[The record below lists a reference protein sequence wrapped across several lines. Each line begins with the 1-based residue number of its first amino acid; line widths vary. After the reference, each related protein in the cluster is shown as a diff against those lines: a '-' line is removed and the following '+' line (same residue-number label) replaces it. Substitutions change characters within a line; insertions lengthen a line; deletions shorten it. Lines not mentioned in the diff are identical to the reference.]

1 MRHRLS
7 LLSRCRFFLTHIGHF
22 IFLCAVTAYAPTSS
36 GQVAVNET
44 SVARMPGQ
52 LLNPSL
58 DLFDTNAARS
68 SDRKPFFGDL
78 HVHTKWSFDA
88 FAFGTIATPRDAYRY
103 ALGYPINH
111 PSGYQVKLRAPL
123 DFYAVTDHA
132 GFLGALN
139 LATDPTTEFGAL
151 PFNAPVHDLNAS
163 ENRNNESVGLR
174 GETFS
179 TYLAKALGAL
189 ARGEY
194 SPRLLEEASR
204 SAWHDIIQAADE
216 YYDPGRF
223 TTFAAYEYTATAL
236 NGGNLHRNVIFRDS
250 DRLPEA
256 PFSSL
261 NSRNPEDLWDWLDAL
276 RREGVEALAIPHNAN
291 ASNGQMFALVD
302 WAGDPLDDEY
312 SAKRIRNEPL
322 IEITQ
327 IKGTSETHPVLST
340 RDEWADFEIMPYLI
354 GRRDEGQV
362 SGSYIREALIEGLG
376 LEEKNGVN
384 PFEFGFV
391 GASDSHTG
399 AASIEEPTYSGKLAL
414 LDGNPAFRGSIPLN
428 ASMQRLIEE
437 AGRQT
442 IIETPQGKFTQGA
455 YETWSAAGLTGV
467 WAEENSRASLYAA
480 FRRKET
486 FATSGPRI
494 AIRLFGFKGDR
505 RDLVDTDDVL
515 RDAYSEGV
523 SMGSR
528 LTASANDASFLVWAL
543 RDPHSAPLQ
552 RLQIVKGW
560 WQDGVPQERVFD
572 VACAVGEVD
581 SQTHR
586 CASSFSP
593 VDIESCEYET
603 ENGASELQAIWRD
616 PTPNLGEHT
625 AIFYYARV
633 LENPTCRWST
643 WDAVRA
649 GVQPRQDL
657 PATIQERAWSSPI
670 WLYDRT

>member
-1 MRHRLS
+1 
-7 LLSRCRFFLTHIGHF
+7 
-22 IFLCAVTAYAPTSS
+22 
-36 GQVAVNET
+36 
-44 SVARMPGQ
+44 
-52 LLNPSL
+52 
-58 DLFDTNAARS
+58 
-68 SDRKPFFGDL
+68 
-78 HVHTKWSFDA
+78 
-88 FAFGTIATPRDAYRY
+88 
-103 ALGYPINH
+103 
-111 PSGYQVKLRAPL
+111 
-123 DFYAVTDHA
+123 
-132 GFLGALN
+132 
-139 LATDPTTEFGAL
+139 
-151 PFNAPVHDLNAS
+151 
-163 ENRNNESVGLR
+163 
-174 GETFS
+174 
-179 TYLAKALGAL
+179 
-189 ARGEY
+189 
-194 SPRLLEEASR
+194 
-204 SAWHDIIQAADE
+204 
-216 YYDPGRF
+216 
-223 TTFAAYEYTATAL
+223 
-236 NGGNLHRNVIFRDS
+236 
-250 DRLPEA
+250 
-256 PFSSL
+256 
-261 NSRNPEDLWDWLDAL
+261 
-276 RREGVEALAIPHNAN
+276 
-291 ASNGQMFALVD
+291 MFALVD

>member
-1 MRHRLS
+1 MRNRFYPLPLCRGFLS
-7 LLSRCRFFLTHIGHF
+7 CNWHF
-22 IFLCAVTAYAPTSS
+22 IFLCAVTAYAPDSS
-36 GQVAVNET
+36 AQATRNEP

-58 DLFDTNAARS
+58 ELFDTDPVRS
-68 SDRKPFFGDL
+68 SDRKPYFGDL

-111 PSGYQVKLRAPL
+111 PSGYQVQLRAPL

-151 PFNAPVHDLNAS
+151 PFNAPLHDLNAA
-163 ENRNNESVGLR
+163 ENRNNQSVGLR

-194 SPRLLEEASR
+194 PPRLLEEASR
-204 SAWHDIIQAADE
+204 SAWRDIIQAADE

-223 TTFAAYEYTATAL
+223 TTFAAYEYTATAV

-256 PFSSL
+256 PFSSF

-276 RREGVEALAIPHNAN
+276 RGQGVEALAIPHNAN

-302 WAGDPLDDEY
+302 WAGDPFDDEY

-354 GRRDEGQV
+354 GRRNKGQI

-376 LEEKNGVN
+376 LEERHGVN

-391 GASDSHTG
+391 GASDTHTG
-399 AASIEEPTYSGKLAL
+399 AASVEEPAYSGKLAL

-428 ASMQRLIEE
+428 ASMQRLVEE

-467 WAEENSRASLYAA
+467 WAEENSRDSLYAA

-494 AIRLFGFKGDR
+494 AIRLFGFSGDR
-505 RDLVDTDDVL
+505 RDLLETDDVL

-528 LTASANDASFLVWAL
+528 LNASATDASFLVWAL

-560 WQDGVPQERVFD
+560 WHDGEPQERVFD

-586 CASSFSP
+586 CPLNVAQ
-593 VDIESCEYET
+593 VDTESCEYET
-603 ENGASELQAIWRD
+603 DNGASELQAIWRD
-616 PTPNLGEHT
+616 PTPNLEEHT

-670 WLYDRT
+670 WLYDKT